1 MNPTTHHSRRQF
13 LKAASCGFGYLA
25 LAGLA
30 TEAAAAANPLAAK
43 PPHFTPRAKR
53 VIFLFMDGGPSHV
66 DTFDYK
72 PKLNADAG
80 KPHRNQAGK
89 MTPLLPTPWA
99 FRQHGQSGLWI
110 SDLFPHLA
118 RHADDLCLINSMH
131 TDVPNH
137 PQATLMMHTGEFRFA
152 RPSVGSWV
160 LYGLGTENQDLPGF
174 VFMGG
179 TPRNGGVQNYASAF
193 LPASYQATALRKG
206 ERMDNLGNGNLEAQ
220 RRELDLIRAMD
231 QKLLQRQ
238 QVNTELEGVIHSFE
252 LGFRM
257 QSAVPRLLDLSGES
271 KQTLALYGIGK
282 GGDQL
287 VWAAVPGG
295 AALRRGRGALHR
307 DFHRI
312 DGTTINSI
320 SRGMPSN
327 CLAIDQPIAGL
338 LTDLKQRGLL
348 QDTLVLW
355 GGEFG
360 RTPGKDR
367 GTDGRGHN
375 GAGYTMWLAGGGV
388 KGGLRYRR
396 HRRVRRPGRGEQG
409 PRPRPAR
416 HAAAP
421 PRPGSPEA
429 DVPLLRPRLQLDRR
443 PRCPRRQG
451 DPRLGTRTGVLAA

>member
-1 MNPTTHHSRRQF
+1 MLHSSTSPSRREL

-25 LAGLA
+25 LGSLT
-30 TEAAAAANPLAAK
+30 TEAAASPLAAK
-43 PPHFTPRAKR
+43 TPHFTARAKR

-72 PKLNADAG
+72 PKLNVDAG
-80 KPHRNQAGK
+80 KPCQNLNGK
-89 MTPLLPTPWA
+89 MTSLLATPWA

-110 SDLFPHLA
+110 SDLFPHLSK
-118 RHADDLCLINSMH
+118 HADDLCLINSMH

-160 LYGLGTENQDLPGF
+160 LYGLGAENQELPGF

-179 TPRNGGVQNYASAF
+179 APNGGVQNYASAF

-206 ERMDNLGNGNLEAQ
+206 ERMDNLGTGNRDAQ
-220 RRELDLIRAMD
+220 RRELDLLRAMD
-231 QKLLQRQ
+231 EKLLQRQ
-238 QVNTELEGVIHSFE
+238 QVNTELESVIHSFE

-257 QSAVPRLLDLSGES
+257 QSAVPRLLDVSAES

-282 GGDQL
+282 GETDSFGRQCL
-287 VWAAVPGG
+287 VARRFAEAG
-295 AALRRGRGALHR
+295 ARFIEISHGQWDH
-307 DFHRI
+307 HQ
-312 DGTTINSI
+312 SV
-320 SRGMPSN
+320 SRGLTSN

-348 QDTLVLW
+348 KDTLVLW

-388 KGGLRYRR
+388 RGGLRFGATDEYGGQAVENKVHIHDLHATLLHLLGLDHQKLTYRYSGR
-396 HRRVRRPGRGEQG
+396 NYSLTNVHDARVVQE
-409 PRPRPAR
+409 
-416 HAAAP
+416 
-421 PRPGSPEA
+421 
-429 DVPLLRPRLQLDRR
+429 
-443 PRCPRRQG
+443 
-451 DPRLGTRTGVLAA
+451 VLA

>member
-1 MNPTTHHSRRQF
+1 MHVVNAPLARSRREF

-25 LAGLA
+25 LAGMT
-30 TEAAAAANPLAAK
+30 TEAAAAAGSLAART
-43 PPHFTPRAKR
+43 PHFTPRAKR

-80 KPHRNQAGK
+80 KPVRNQAGK
-89 MTPLLPTPWA
+89 MTTLLATPWK

-110 SDLFPHLA
+110 SDLFPHVA
-118 RHADDLCLINSMH
+118 RHADDLCLLNSMH

-160 LYGLGTENQDLPGF
+160 LYGLGAENQDLPGF

-179 TPRNGGVQNYASAF
+179 APNGGVQNHASAF

-206 ERMDNLGNGNLEAQ
+206 ERMDNLDNRNVDGQ
-220 RRELDLIRAMD
+220 RRELDLIRTMD
-231 QKLLQRQ
+231 RDLLQRQ
-238 QVNTELEGVIHSFE
+238 EVNPDLEGVIHSFE

-257 QSAVPRLLDLSGES
+257 QSAVPRVLDLSHES

-282 GGDQL
+282 GPTNSFGQQCL
-287 VWAAVPGG
+287 MARRFAEAG
-295 AALRRGRGALHR
+295 ARFIEISHGQWDH
-307 DFHRI
+307 HQ
-312 DGTTINSI
+312 SV
-320 SRGMPSN
+320 SRGLTAN
-327 CLAIDQPIAGL
+327 CLAIDQPVAGL
-338 LTDLKQRGLL
+338 LTDLRQRGLL
-348 QDTLVLW
+348 EETLVLW

-375 GAGYTMWLAGGGV
+375 GTGYTMWLAGGGV
-388 KGGLRYRR
+388 RGGLRFGATDEYGGQAVENKVHVHDLHATLLHLLGLDHQKLTYRYSGR
-396 HRRVRRPGRGEQG
+396 NYSLTDVHDARVVKEIV
-409 PRPRPAR
+409 A
-416 HAAAP
+416 
-421 PRPGSPEA
+421 
-429 DVPLLRPRLQLDRR
+429 
-443 PRCPRRQG
+443 
-451 DPRLGTRTGVLAA
+451 